1 MQGVDAAALEAALG
15 RLRETML
22 ESVKIAASRCDLE
35 EMEYRDHFFY
45 GALGLL
51 RSSGA
56 VDLGEYKALSAA
68 WDAEFERLRNA
79 VLERKGGAP
88 G

>member
-1 MQGVDAAALEAALG
+1 MQSVDAATLEAALM

-35 EMEYRDHFFY
+35 EMKYRDYFFY

-56 VDLGEYKALSAA
+56 VGLGEYKALRAA
-68 WDAEFERLRNA
+68 WDAEFERLRDA
-79 VLERKGGAP
+79 ALKRKEDTSE
-88 G
+88 